1 MPIPFK
7 HCSVHW
13 ILVQGLWLCSLF
25 GLCFIPN
32 EKFQNV
38 PSTSLLSL
46 SLSLPHIDMCQCEHA
61 HMQTTTSCP
70 CSSIHW
76 MVSLAAFLAFF
87 FFFLGCQVFD
97 VFNIAFNLFNFKRLM
112 KVFLS
117 LCNFYPGQFLFL
129 TIVTWIWSHRFSIQ
143 IYVRVP
149 FQKVLASNGLQICL
163 GWYTCN
169 QCHNQCKKGCR
180 FIFCRWSWGCAC
192 IIH

>member
-1 MPIPFK
+1 MFPFWVVLHPK
-7 HCSVHW
+7 WEISKCSFY
-13 ILVQGLWLCSLF
+13 LSA
-25 GLCFIPN
+25 
-32 EKFQNV
+32 
-38 PSTSLLSL
+38 LSL
-46 SLSLPHIDMCQCEHA
+46 SFSPSYRHVPMWTCTHANNYILSLQFYTLDDQFGCFFGILFFSLVA
-61 HMQTTTSCP
+61 K
-70 CSSIHW
+70 CSMFLILLSI
-76 MVSLAAFLAFF
+76 S
-87 FFFLGCQVFD
+87 
-97 VFNIAFNLFNFKRLM
+97 FNFKRLM

-149 FQKVLASNGLQICL
+149 FQKELASNGLQICL

>member
-1 MPIPFK
+1 MRNFK
-7 HCSVHW
+7 MF
-13 ILVQGLWLCSLF
+13 LLPLCSLSLF
-25 GLCFIPN
+25 LSLIQTCA
-32 EKFQNV
+32 NV
-38 PSTSLLSL
+38 NMHTCKQLHPVLAVLYTGWSVWLLFWHSFFFSLVAKCSMFLILLSI
-46 SLSLPHIDMCQCEHA
+46 S
-61 HMQTTTSCP
+61 
-70 CSSIHW
+70 
-76 MVSLAAFLAFF
+76 
-87 FFFLGCQVFD
+87 
-97 VFNIAFNLFNFKRLM
+97 FNFKRLM

-149 FQKVLASNGLQICL
+149 FQKELASNGLQICL